1 MAGYKPMRASRT
13 TPSVAAQGEYRREII
28 PYLHAFRGVA
38 IVLVMMT
45 HLSVPP
51 WFFNLTANGTVFFVF
66 ISGYLFAYLYNEE
79 TTTHRFLVGKMKK
92 LLLPYAVSV
101 LPGLFYVY
109 ATQLHDDWA
118 TYTVMTFA
126 TGVGHFNDAHW
137 YVPFISL
144 MFLSYPVLGILQR
157 RPRALVVATVI
168 WLLISVFTFRSA
180 GNGNPLYSVLN
191 FGSVFLAGMTMHQ
204 YRTQLED
211 FGFKWFWVIILIS
224 MAGFL
229 ASYSL
234 TPEKFGIITMEQVLE
249 KRIVALD
256 YLFIGKLLLI
266 PAILLILSY
275 LVRWRPLYAVLS
287 LLADTSFA
295 LFFWHM
301 YVIKASNAFL
311 QNVLQ
316 GLFSSY
322 WLTQGTILT
331 FQLFLCIALIV
342 SSVVALRRILGRR
355 SIYLTG

>member
-1 MAGYKPMRASRT
+1 MRASRT
-13 TPSVAAQGEYRREII
+13 TPSVTAQGANRREFI

-38 IVLVMMT
+38 IILIMMT
-45 HLSVPP
+45 HLDVPR

-66 ISGYLFAYLYNEE
+66 ISGFLFAYLYNEE
-79 TTTHRFLVGKMKK
+79 TTTRRFLVGKMGK

-118 TYTVMTFA
+118 TYTVLTFA

-137 YVPFISL
+137 YIPFISL

-157 RPRALVVATVI
+157 RPRALVLATVI
-168 WLLISVFTFRSA
+168 WLSISVFTFRSA
-180 GNGNPLYSVLN
+180 GNGNPFYSVLH
-191 FGSVFLAGMTMHQ
+191 FGSVFLAGMTMSH
-204 YRTQLED
+204 YRTQFED
-211 FGFKWFWVIILIS
+211 FSVRWFWVIILIS
-224 MAGFL
+224 IAGFL
-229 ASYSL
+229 TSYSL
-234 TPEKFGIITMEQVLE
+234 TPGNFSSIITMEQVLE
-249 KRIVALD
+249 KHIVALD
-256 YLFIGKLLLI
+256 YSFIGKLLLI
-266 PAILLILSY
+266 PATLLILSH
-275 LVRWRPLYAVLS
+275 LVQWRPLYALLS

-301 YVIKASNAFL
+301 YVIKASNSFL
-311 QNVLQ
+311 QYLLQ

-342 SSVVALRRILGRR
+342 SSIVALRRILGRR

>member
-1 MAGYKPMRASRT
+1 MRSSRT
-13 TPSVAAQGEYRREII
+13 TPSVTAQGADRREFI

-38 IVLVMMT
+38 IILVMMT
-45 HLSVPP
+45 HLSVPR

-79 TTTHRFLVGKMKK
+79 TTTRRFLVGKMGK
-92 LLLPYAVSV
+92 LLPPYAVSV

-118 TYTVMTFA
+118 TYTVLTFA

-137 YVPFISL
+137 YIPFISL

-180 GNGNPLYSVLN
+180 GNGNPLCSVLH
-191 FGSVFLAGMTMHQ
+191 FGSVFLAGMTMSH
-204 YRTQLED
+204 YRTQFED
-211 FGFKWFWVIILIS
+211 FGFRWFWVIILIS

-229 ASYSL
+229 AAYSL
-234 TPEKFGIITMEQVLE
+234 TPDNCGITMEQVLE

-256 YLFIGKLLLI
+256 YSFIGKLLLI
-266 PAILLILSY
+266 PATLLILSH
-275 LVRWRPLYAVLS
+275 LVRWRPLYAVLA

-301 YVIKASNAFL
+301 YVIKASDSFL
-311 QNVLQ
+311 RYLLQ
-316 GLFSSY
+316 GVFSSY

-331 FQLFLCIALIV
+331 SQLFLCAALIV